1 MALPVKTM
9 LGASEEAAVL
19 GLESVEE
26 KPLKCGSD
34 AWLCFRD
41 GSFFLRANSFIFEP
55 RLRFR

>member
-1 MALPVKTM
+1 M

-26 KPLKCGSD
+26 KPLKWGSD

-41 GSFFLRANSFIFEP
+41 GSFFLKANSFIFEP